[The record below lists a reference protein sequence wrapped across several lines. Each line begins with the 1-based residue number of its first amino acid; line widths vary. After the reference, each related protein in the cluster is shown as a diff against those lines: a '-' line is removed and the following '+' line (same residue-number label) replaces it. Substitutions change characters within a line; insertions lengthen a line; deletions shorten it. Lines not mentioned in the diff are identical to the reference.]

1 MKISAKLFFLVSALG
16 FAMSAQALVISITEG
31 VTYRASDAEI
41 EAKFEPITKALGAAI
56 KQPVKI
62 RVISSYNGLRDALK
76 QGQVDVAFIHPAHIA
91 LDAIK
96 SGAYRSAAWTMGFTE
111 YKVLLLCK
119 EPQQPIQN
127 WASVTGKSFVT
138 PDPDSIT
145 AVMTRAMLL
154 EHGLK
159 STDVKLHAIQP
170 NDVKLQTTRYQDTVP
185 FYVENG
191 FAVYG
196 ATAAYDVIKAW
207 KDKGGKTCAESR
219 PVPIKQW
226 ITSTKLDAA
235 TSSAVRE
242 TLLSLG
248 QSDAGKRALSTS
260 TYTGFQVPSEDIEK
274 MLIIWLGL

>member
-1 MKISAKLFFLVSALG
+1 MKKFAKLFFLASVWG
-16 FAMSAQALVISITEG
+16 FAMTAQALVIGITEG
-31 VTYRASDAEI
+31 VTYRAKDFEI
-41 EAKFEPITKALGAAI
+41 EAKFEPMAKILGTAI

-76 QGQVDVAFIHPAHIA
+76 QGQIDIAFIHPAHIA

-127 WASVTGKSFVT
+127 WTSVIGKSFVT
-138 PDPDSIT
+138 PDSDSIT
-145 AVMTRAMLL
+145 AVMTRAMLI

-191 FAVYG
+191 FATYG
-196 ATAAYDVIKAW
+196 AAASYDVIKAW
-207 KDKGGKTCAESR
+207 MDKGGKTCADSR

-248 QSDAGKRALSTS
+248 QSDAGKRALATS
-260 TYTGFQVPSEDIEK
+260 TYAGFLAPSEDIEK
-274 MLIIWLGL
+274 MLIVWLGL

>member
-1 MKISAKLFFLVSALG
+1 MKVFSTLFFLAWACG
-16 FAMSAQALVISITEG
+16 FAIPAQALVIGITEG
-31 VTYRASDAEI
+31 VTYHASLPEI
-41 EAKFEPITKALGAAI
+41 EARFEAIAKVLGTAT

-76 QGQVDVAFIHPAHIA
+76 LRQLDIAFIHPAHIA
-91 LDAIK
+91 LEAIK
-96 SGAYRSAAWTMGFTE
+96 SGDYRSAAWTTGFTE
-111 YKVLLLCK
+111 YKVSLLCK
-119 EPQQPIQN
+119 EPQPIKN
-127 WASVTGKSFVT
+127 WASVIGKSFVT

-159 STDVKLHAIQP
+159 PSDVKLQVIQP
-170 NDVKLQTTRYQDTVP
+170 TDVKLQTTRYQDTVP

-191 FAVYG
+191 FATYG
-196 ATAAYDVIKAW
+196 ATASYDVIKAW
-207 KDKGGKTCAESR
+207 MDKGGKTCADSR

-235 TSSAVRE
+235 TSTAVRE

-248 QSDAGKRALSTS
+248 QSDAGKRALAAS
-260 TYTGFQVPSEDIEK
+260 TYTGFLAPSEDTEK
-274 MLIIWLGL
+274 MLIVWLGL